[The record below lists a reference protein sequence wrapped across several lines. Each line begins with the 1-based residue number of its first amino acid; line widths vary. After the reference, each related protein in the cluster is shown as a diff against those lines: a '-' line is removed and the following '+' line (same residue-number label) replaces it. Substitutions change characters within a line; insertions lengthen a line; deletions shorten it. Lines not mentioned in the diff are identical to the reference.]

1 MPAAAVTQ
9 LEANITL
16 GGTDYSDEIRNI
28 TIRGSREVVTGAGT
42 YGDSTVSQA
51 AGSAEYEVEMT
62 IQYDEGIAADVWNE
76 LWTAFTSSTA
86 VLAFTGTRT
95 TGVVSVTNPQFSG
108 NLLVT
113 EIQAIGPVGEEKVA
127 TFTFPVS
134 GAITMATS

>member
-1 MPAAAVTQ
+1 MAAVTQ

-16 GGTDYSDEIRNI
+16 GGTDYSAEIRNI
-28 TIRGSREVVTGAGT
+28 TITGSREVVTGAGT

-62 IQYDEGIAADVWNE
+62 VEYDEGVAANVWNE
-76 LWTAFTSSTA
+76 LWTAFTSATA
-86 VLAFTGTRT
+86 ELAFTGTRT
-95 TGVVSVTNPQFSG
+95 TGAVSATNPRFDG
-108 NLLVT
+108 TLLVT

-134 GAITMATS
+134 GAITLNVA